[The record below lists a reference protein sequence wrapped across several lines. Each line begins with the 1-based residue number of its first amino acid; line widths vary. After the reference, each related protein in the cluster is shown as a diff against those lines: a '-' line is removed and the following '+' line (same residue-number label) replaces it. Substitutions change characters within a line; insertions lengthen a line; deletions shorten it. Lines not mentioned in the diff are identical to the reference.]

1 MNLYTFLSL
10 GYDLLDV
17 IWFSDKG
24 INPRDAIENMIP
36 DENVRV
42 LDMCCGTF
50 SNGMSIAK
58 KKRKNRVTGLD
69 RSEAMLR
76 EAKKKIR
83 REKIKNARLICHDA
97 IDTGLKSDSFDYIV
111 IGLVLH
117 ECSLELW
124 KGILDEAHRLLK
136 PDGRLI
142 ILEWDKQEKFS
153 RKLKFAPLYAA
164 EALLNP
170 KYFKEFYNSDKSEF
184 FRRYGFEAVKNVK
197 CNYTSVLSLNKI

>member
-1 MNLYTFLSL
+1 
-10 GYDLLDV
+10 V

-24 INPRDAIENMIP
+24 INPRYAVEAMIP
-36 DENVRV
+36 DENLRV

-58 KKRKNRVTGLD
+58 KNHKNRVTGID
-69 RSEAMLR
+69 RSESMLR
-76 EAKKKIR
+76 EAKKKIH
-83 REKIKNARLICHDA
+83 REKIKNARLICRDA
-97 IDTGLKSDSFDYIV
+97 TNTSLKSESFDYIV

-117 ECSLELW
+117 ECSAELW

-136 PDGRLI
+136 PDGKLI
-142 ILEWDKQEKFS
+142 ILEWEKQESFG
-153 RKLKFAPLYAA
+153 RKLKFATLYAA

-170 KYFKEFYNSDKSEF
+170 KYFKKFYKSDKAKF

-197 CNYTSVLSLNKI
+197 CNYTAVLALNKI